1 MHKKKKIFSGIT
13 AALMIASSFPA
24 TTVSAEK
31 TQQNY
36 ENVLGKAYDYG
47 IIANEY
53 DQRNHTQTNFAVNTF
68 DSDNVIEADLSGEGH
83 VPFIAGTITKQLRF
97 GNHTYGDQETTYD
110 VMTSDPDKVTS
121 DNKEKGKIN
130 TIEKTVDEIS
140 ATMNGF
146 LTKIKHSSEELKN
159 HEADIT
165 IDDEMVTD
173 QNHWT
178 LDLTGYDNN
187 STVYVNVPNS
197 ATKFMQLLRTTSALN
212 VAKND
217 GTTVVFNLES
227 SNFTIG
233 KYKVTV
239 DGETTETTP
248 DTSEGTLNQ
257 NLDKKIIRKI
267 IWNAYNANS
276 LNLDTTA
283 GLFLAPKDNA
293 VVTVLGTSSGWIA
306 TAGKATNTNGEW
318 HFAFHGRS
326 EESKNPT
333 GPTEPDQPT
342 PEPTPDEPET
352 KTGKLVI
359 TKTIAGDVTKE
370 EAEGAL
376 HFAVTN
382 NETTEVTTYTL
393 QDFTYANGKYTKE
406 LELNEGG
413 YTVEETISDVG
424 GYVLAYAGYSVNGG
438 SPTEGKS
445 TTVNINSDSL
455 TTVDYVDTY
464 KVPTYEV
471 SIGKVDINNSEEL
484 PGATLKITN
493 GNETIHEWV
502 SGTEEHKVSL
512 KAGDYTL
519 TEVTAPTG
527 YEIAE
532 SVNFTVT
539 SEGKVL
545 VNGEEVSSVVMKDAP
560 TPEPVKKTSV
570 SVKKAFED
578 GDNQDKIRPL
588 YVRVNLLADGKL
600 IDTQKLDS
608 SNSWAYTWA
617 NLDETNNK
625 SAINYTVSE
634 EPVGGY
640 TAVISGNAKD
650 GFTITNQHTP
660 ETMDITVSTTWDDNN
675 DADELRPDEYDISLL
690 EGDFPIADATLD
702 VDNNFTH
709 TFETLPVED
718 ENGKEIDYSVEMKA
732 DINDY
737 DSELTGDLEH
747 GFTFI
752 HKERSEEPAPV
763 EPVVPVKHEVKI
775 SKQDIVGD
783 ELPGAQL
790 SVSHTNGDETITDET
805 WTSGDKPHMISLESG
820 TYTLTENQAPLGYE
834 LSESIE
840 FTVDENGKV
849 SSGENEVDEVI
860 MTDKYSSHDV
870 MISKQTVGGE
880 ELPGAELAVTDKEN
894 NVVDAWTST
903 EETHTVTVQPGIYN
917 LHENTAPAG
926 YKKANDVEFEVKI
939 DGTVL
944 VNGKKV
950 DQVKMIDEED
960 EIIPS
965 TGKLI
970 ITKKIKGPVTKEEA
984 EGSLKFKVTSNDSG
998 ETIEYTLSS
1007 FNYDE
1012 ATKKYTKELELTA
1025 GGYTVEEFISDI
1037 RGYTL
1042 VSVTHEVGT
1051 EKNEGTTSYVTVLPD
1066 QTLTIAY
1073 EDTYEVKAHE
1083 VVISKQD
1090 ITNSKEIGGANLTVV
1105 DAEGNTVETW
1115 VSEEGVSHKLKLEKG
1130 TYTLTEITAPDGY
1143 EVAENIVFEV
1153 GNDGKITVDG
1163 KDVTNLV
1170 MYDKPKQTEDKPKDD
1185 TPEIP
1190 SKPSEPANPS
1200 DDTNNKP
1207 NPNPSTEEPKQPSEE
1222 VKDTVETPNAPTV
1235 KKTIKTS
1242 PNTGD
1247 HSNVLLYGI
1256 GTIAAIA
1263 AVVGI
1268 TLVRK
1273 KQK

>member
-1 MHKKKKIFSGIT
+1 MHKKRKIFGGIT
-13 AALMIASSFPA
+13 AALMIASAFPA
-24 TTVSAEK
+24 TAASAEETK
-31 TQQNY
+31 VNY
-36 ENVLGKAYDYG
+36 ETILGPAYDYG

-53 DQRNHTQTNFAVNTF
+53 DQKNHTQTNFAVNVF

-217 GTTVVFNLES
+217 GATVVFNLES

-342 PEPTPDEPET
+342 PEPKPDEPET
-352 KTGKLVI
+352 KTGKLTI
-359 TKTIAGDVTKE
+359 TKTIAGDVTRE

-376 HFAVTN
+376 QFAVTN
-382 NETTEVTTYTL
+382 NETSEVNTYTL
-393 QDFTYANGKYTKE
+393 HDFTYANGKYTKE
-406 LELNEGG
+406 LELVEGG

-570 SVKKAFED
+570 SVKKVFD
-578 GDNQDKIRPL
+578 DDDNQDKIRPL
-588 YVRVNLLADGKL
+588 YVRVNLLADGKVV
-600 IDTQKLDS
+600 DTQNLDS

-650 GFTITNQHTP
+650 GFTITNHHTP

-709 TFETLPVED
+709 TFETLPIED
-718 ENGKEIDYSVEMKA
+718 EKGNEIDYNVAMKS
-732 DINDY
+732 DIDDY
-737 DSELTGDLEH
+737 DSELTGDIEH
-747 GFTFI
+747 GFTFV
-752 HKERSEEPAPV
+752 HVERSEEPTPV
-763 EPVVPVKHEVKI
+763 EPVTPVKHEVKI
-775 SKQDIVGD
+775 SKQDIAGN

-790 SVSHTNGDETITDET
+790 SVTHTNGEENVTDEK
-805 WTSGDKPHMISLESG
+805 WISGVTPHMISLETG
-820 TYTLTENQAPLGYE
+820 TYTLTEDQAPLGYE
-834 LSESIE
+834 IAESID
-840 FTVDENGKV
+840 FTVDENGGV
-849 SSGENEVDEVI
+849 IVDGTTADEVV
-860 MTDKYSSHDV
+860 MTDEYSSHDV
-870 MISKQTVGGE
+870 IISKQTIGGE
-880 ELPGAELAVTDKEN
+880 ELPGAELTVTDKEG
-894 NVVDAWTST
+894 NVVDDWTST
-903 EETHTVTVQPGIYN
+903 EETHTVSVQPGIYN

-944 VNGKKV
+944 VNSKKV
-950 DQVKMIDEED
+950 NKITMVDEDEEV
-960 EIIPS
+960 IPS
-965 TGKLI
+965 TGKLV
-970 ITKKIKGPVTKEEA
+970 ITKTIKGPVSKEEA
-984 EGSLKFKVTSNDSG
+984 DGSLKFRVTSNDSG
-998 ETIEYTLSS
+998 EKAEYTLSS

-1012 ATKKYTKELELTA
+1012 GTKTYTKELDLTA
-1025 GGYTVEEFISDI
+1025 GGYTVEEFVTDI
-1037 RGYTL
+1037 DGYTL
-1042 VSVTHEVGT
+1042 TGVTHEVGT
-1051 EKNEGTTSYVTVLPD
+1051 SKGEGPTSYVTVLPE
-1066 QTLTIAY
+1066 QILKVAY
-1073 EDTYEVKAHE
+1073 EDTYEVETHD

-1090 ITNSKEIGGANLTVV
+1090 LTTSKEIGGAKLTIS
-1105 DAEGNTVETW
+1105 DAENHIIDTW
-1115 VSEEGVSHKLKLEKG
+1115 VSEEGASHKLKLEKG
-1130 TYTLTEITAPDGY
+1130 TYTLTEVTAPDGY
-1143 EVAENIVFEV
+1143 EEAERITFEV
-1153 GNDGKITVDG
+1153 ESDGKIIVNGTEVD
-1163 KDVTNLV
+1163 KIV
-1170 MYDKPKQTEDKPKDD
+1170 MYDMPKKPKDD
-1185 TPEIP
+1185 TPETP
-1190 SKPSEPANPS
+1190 SKPSEPSKPN
-1200 DDTNNKP
+1200 DDTSTSP
-1207 NPNPSTEEPKQPSEE
+1207 TPSTSPEEPKQPSEE
-1222 VKDTVETPNAPTV
+1222 IKDATDTPKSPAIEKPVKSN
-1235 KKTIKTS
+1235 

-1247 HSNVLLYGI
+1247 HSNVLVYGI
-1256 GTIAAIA
+1256 GTLAAVA
-1263 AVVGI
+1263 VVVGI
-1268 TLVRK
+1268 VMRRK
-1273 KQK
+1273 K